1 MARPS
6 LLCRNTRLGTF
17 RLPSLQPSYFYSFPI
32 MSSGLIYFAVI
43 ALWVA
48 YFLPRWLRSHDEV
61 SESKSLERY
70 RSAMHV
76 VSMSTSQGTYMTRA
90 EIAER
95 EARALRKRQVTLI
108 TLTVFFIFTFISAI
122 ANVIPFKTLLLPF
135 SLLVI
140 YVVHVR
146 RQKVQDDVK
155 RRRRIAAMKN
165 RGSSFNFSEITY
177 RSPEGE
183 ISQWIPIDH
192 SRTVTVIPNDSW
204 QPSELPLP
212 TYVTAPKAPT
222 RPLANK
228 DNDLFDQEVEVEITS
243 VNEVF
248 DQEVEQEDS
257 RRVANE

>member
-1 MARPS
+1 
-6 LLCRNTRLGTF
+6 
-17 RLPSLQPSYFYSFPI
+17 

-76 VSMSTSQGTYMTRA
+76 VSMGSSQSTYMTRA

-95 EARALRKRQVTLI
+95 EERIRRKRQVTLI
-108 TLTVFFIFTFISAI
+108 TLLSFFLLTFISAI
-122 ANVIPFKTLLLPF
+122 TNLLPFKSLLLPI
-135 SLLVI
+135 SLLI
-140 YVVHVR
+140 IFVVNVR
-146 RQKVQDDVK
+146 RQKVLEDVK
-155 RRRRIAAMKN
+155 RRRRMATMRN
-165 RGSSFNFSEITY
+165 RGSSYNFSEITY

-192 SRTVTVIPNDSW
+192 TRTVTIIPNDSW
-204 QPSELPLP
+204 QPSDLPLP

-222 RPLANK
+222 RPVVNK
-228 DNDLFDQEVEVEITS
+228 FEEPFDQEALTE
-243 VNEVF
+243 NEVF
-248 DQEVEQEDS
+248 DQEITKDDA
-257 RRVANE
+257 RRAANE

>member
-1 MARPS
+1 
-6 LLCRNTRLGTF
+6 
-17 RLPSLQPSYFYSFPI
+17 

-76 VSMSTSQGTYMTRA
+76 VAMGSSQTTYMTRA

-95 EARALRKRQVTLI
+95 EARALRKRQI
-108 TLTVFFIFTFISAI
+108 TMFGLALFLLGNFIFAI
-122 ANVIPFKTLLLPF
+122 ANLLPFKSLLLPI

-140 YVVHVR
+140 FVVHVR
-146 RQKVQDDVK
+146 RQKVQEDVKK
-155 RRRRIAAMKN
+155 RRRMAAM
-165 RGSSFNFSEITY
+165 RGKGSPYNFSEITY

-183 ISQWIPIDH
+183 TSKWIPIDH
-192 SRTVTVIPNDSW
+192 SRTVTIIPNDSW
-204 QPSELPLP
+204 QPNDLPLP

-222 RPLANK
+222 RPVVNK
-228 DNDLFDQEVEVEITS
+228 DAQVFDQEVSIEIDTTHFD
-243 VNEVF
+243 EVF
-248 DQEVEQEDS
+248 DQEQEK
-257 RRVANE
+257 RAANE

>member
-1 MARPS
+1 
-6 LLCRNTRLGTF
+6 
-17 RLPSLQPSYFYSFPI
+17 

-76 VSMSTSQGTYMTRA
+76 VSIGSSQNTYMTRA

-95 EARALRKRQVTLI
+95 EARTLRKRQITMVGLALFLLVTLI
-108 TLTVFFIFTFISAI
+108 AAV
-122 ANVIPFKTLLLPF
+122 ANALPFKSLLLPL
-135 SLLVI
+135 SLLLI
-140 YVVHVR
+140 FVVHVR
-146 RQKVQDDVK
+146 RQKVQEDVTK
-155 RRRRIAAMKN
+155 RRRMAAS
-165 RGSSFNFSEITY
+165 RGKASTYNFSEITY

-183 ISQWIPIDH
+183 TSKWVPIDH
-192 SRTVTVIPNDSW
+192 SRTVTIIPNDSW
-204 QPSELPLP
+204 QPSDMPLP

-228 DNDLFDQEVEVEITS
+228 DLPVFDQAAEEVPLAAQVHENDS
-243 VNEVF
+243 VF
-248 DQEVEQEDS
+248 DQEQD
-257 RRVANE
+257 RRAANE

>member
-1 MARPS
+1 
-6 LLCRNTRLGTF
+6 
-17 RLPSLQPSYFYSFPI
+17 

-76 VSMSTSQGTYMTRA
+76 VSIGSSPNTYMTSA

-95 EARALRKRQVTLI
+95 EANAVRKRQISLVTLI
-108 TLTVFFIFTFISAI
+108 LFFFGTIVAAFAD
-122 ANVIPFKTLLLPF
+122 AVPFKSLLLPF

-140 YVVHVR
+140 FVVHVR
-146 RQKVQDDVK
+146 RQKVQEDV
-155 RRRRIAAMKN
+155 RRRRRAATMKS

-177 RSPEGE
+177 RNPEGQ
-183 ISQWIPIDH
+183 ISQWIPINH

-204 QPSELPLP
+204 QPSDVPLP
-212 TYVTAPKAPT
+212 TYVNAPKAPT
-222 RPLANK
+222 RPIVGKNNAELVENI
-228 DNDLFDQEVEVEITS
+228 NEVELKS
-243 VNEVF
+243 ADLHADQVF
-248 DQEVEQEDS
+248 DQEED
-257 RRVANE
+257 RKAANG